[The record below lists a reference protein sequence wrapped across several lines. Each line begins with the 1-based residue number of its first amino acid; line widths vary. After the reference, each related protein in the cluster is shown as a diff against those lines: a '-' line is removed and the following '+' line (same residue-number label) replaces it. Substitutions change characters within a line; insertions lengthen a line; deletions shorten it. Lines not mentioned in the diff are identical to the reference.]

1 MGRKIIIAGGGHG
14 GIATGM
20 LLAQNGF
27 DVEVYEKNEADKM
40 GYDWTDIFN
49 PRAFKAIGLPM
60 PPEEMYVYK
69 TDMTFYSPNENTAV
83 EQHVPES
90 EREIKM
96 ERKDIYKYL
105 ISHAE
110 KAGVKFNYGYNISGA
125 IVQGKT
131 VVGIKTDKGDIY
143 GDLVIDA
150 CGCDSALRASLPESF
165 GIQAEVGEYEKF
177 FIYRAFFNRATS
189 EPVKDP
195 FKICVFS
202 EGKLGIGWVATE
214 ENHTDILVG
223 RFEQFDMTEA
233 ERTAEFY
240 RTRNPSLGTEIL
252 RGGSFAAIPVRH
264 PLSVMVANGYAAIGD
279 SAFMTFPITGT
290 GLANCFNTAPLLA
303 TVLIK
308 NKHKDYTAEVLWE
321 YQRAYYKKLGNGLAP
336 IARAKLF
343 LTTITP
349 EELDYIFD
357 NKIITSK
364 ELSVSAEKVDLDIP
378 SYFCKETLLRFKAVI
393 DNKPLL
399 KKFLTLGK
407 AMVKVVVILQSMP
420 KEYNKQ
426 AVLSW
431 AKKYD
436 AEFKVNK
443 KEKENVTD

>member
-1 MGRKIIIAGGGHG
+1 MGRKIIVAGGGHG
-14 GIATGM
+14 GIATAM

-27 DVEVYEKNEADKM
+27 DVEVYEKNSADNM

-60 PPEEMYVYK
+60 PPQEMYEYK
-69 TDMTFYSPNENTAV
+69 TDMTFYSTSENTAV
-83 EQHVPES
+83 EQRVPES

-96 ERKDIYKYL
+96 ERRDIYKYI

-177 FIYRAFFNRATS
+177 FIYRAFFNRATD
-189 EPVKDP
+189 EPVKEP
-195 FKICVFS
+195 FKVCVFS

-223 RFEQFDMTEA
+223 RFEQFDMAEA

-240 RTRNPSLGTEIL
+240 RTRNPSLGTEVL

-357 NKIITSK
+357 NKIITAK

-407 AMVKVVVILQSMP
+407 AMMKVVVTLQSMP
-420 KEYNKQ
+420 KEYNEQ
-426 AVLSW
+426 AVFSW
-431 AKKYD
+431 SKKYD

-443 KEKENVTD
+443 KEE

>member
-27 DVEVYEKNEADKM
+27 DVEVYERNEEGKM

-49 PRAFKAIGLPM
+49 PRSFKSIGLPL
-60 PPEEMYVYK
+60 PPKEMYEYK
-69 TDMTFYSPNENTAV
+69 TDMTFYSTSENTAV

-110 KAGVKFNYGYNISGA
+110 KAGVKFNYGYNINGA

-131 VVGIKTDKGDIY
+131 VVGISTDKGDIY
-143 GDLVIDA
+143 GDIVIDA
-150 CGCDSALRASLPESF
+150 CGCDSRLRASLPESF

-177 FIYRAFFNRATS
+177 FIYRAFFNRAS
-189 EPVKDP
+189 HEPVEAP
-195 FKICVFS
+195 YKICVFS

-214 ENHTDILVG
+214 ENYTDLLVG
-223 RFEQFDMTEA
+223 RFEKFDMAEA
-233 ERTAEFY
+233 ERTASYY
-240 RTRNPSLGTEIL
+240 RSKNPSLGTEVL
-252 RGGSFAAIPVRH
+252 RGNSFAAIPVRH

-290 GLANCFNTAPLLA
+290 GIANCFTTAPLLA

-308 NKHKDYTAEVLWE
+308 NKDKDYTAKVLWE
-321 YQRAYYKKLGNGLAP
+321 YQREYYKKLGNGLAP

-343 LTTITP
+343 LTTITTD
-349 EELDYIFD
+349 ELDYIFD

-364 ELSVSAEKVDLDIP
+364 ELSVSAEKVDLDIA
-378 SYFCKETLLRFKAVI
+378 SYFNKETLLRGKAI
-393 DNKPLL
+393 LNNKPLL
-399 KKFLTLGK
+399 KKFLSIAK
-407 AMVKVVVILQSMP
+407 EIVKVVAITQGMP
-420 KEYNKQ
+420 KKYDEN

-436 AEFKVNK
+436 AAFNVNNK
-443 KEKENVTD
+443 GE

>member
-1 MGRKIIIAGGGHG
+1 MGRKIIVAGGGHG
-14 GIATGM
+14 GIATAM

-27 DVEVYEKNEADKM
+27 DVEVYERNEADKM

-49 PRAFKAIGLPM
+49 PRSFKAIGLPM
-60 PPEEMYVYK
+60 PPKEMYEYK
-69 TDMTFYSPNENTAV
+69 TDMTFYSTSENTAV

-96 ERKDIYKYL
+96 ERRDIYKYL
-105 ISHAE
+105 ISNAE
-110 KAGVKFNYGYNISGA
+110 KAGVNFNYGYTVNRA

-131 VVGIKTDKGDIY
+131 VVGISTDKGDIY

-150 CGCDSALRASLPESF
+150 CGCDSKLRASLPESF
-165 GIQAEVGEYEKF
+165 GIQAQVGEYEKF
-177 FIYRAFFNRATS
+177 FIYRAFFNRAS
-189 EPVKDP
+189 QEPVKDP
-195 FKICVFS
+195 FKICIFS

-214 ENHTDILVG
+214 ENHTDLLVG
-223 RFEQFDMTEA
+223 RFQQFDMAEA

-240 RTRNPSLGTEIL
+240 RIKNPSLGTEVL

-308 NKHKDYTAEVLWE
+308 NKDKDYTAEILWE

-378 SYFCKETLLRFKAVI
+378 SYFCKETLLRGKAVL

-407 AMVKVVVILQSMP
+407 AMVKVVVTLQSMP
-420 KEYNKQ
+420 KEYNEA

-436 AEFKVNK
+436 AEFKV
-443 KEKENVTD
+443 

>member
-1 MGRKIIIAGGGHG
+1 MSKKIIIAGGGHG
-14 GIATGM
+14 GIAVGM

-27 DVEVYEKNEADKM
+27 EVEVYEKNAADKM

-49 PRAFKAIGLPM
+49 PRSFKAIGLPM

-69 TDMTFYSPNENTAV
+69 TDMTFYAPSENTGV

-96 ERKDIYKYL
+96 ERSDIYKY
-105 ISHAE
+105 IIGHAE
-110 KAGVKFNYGYNISGA
+110 KAGVKFNYGYTVLGA
-125 IVQGKT
+125 IVQGRT
-131 VVGIKTDKGDIY
+131 VIGIKTDKGDIY

-150 CGCDSALRASLPESF
+150 CGCDSVLRASLPEEF
-165 GIQAEVGEYEKF
+165 GVQANVGEYEKF
-177 FIYRAFFNRATS
+177 FIYRAFYNRATT

-195 FKICVFS
+195 YKICIFS

-214 ENHTDILVG
+214 ENHTDLLVG
-223 RFEQFDMTEA
+223 RFEQFDMAEA
-233 ERTAEFY
+233 ERTAEYY
-240 RTRNPSLGTEIL
+240 RSKNPSLGTEVL

-308 NKHKDYTAEVLWE
+308 NKDKDYTASVLWE
-321 YQRAYYKKLGNGLAP
+321 YQKAYYKKLGNGLAP

-343 LTTITP
+343 LTTLTTDD
-349 EELDYIFD
+349 LDYIFD

-378 SYFCKETLLRFKAVI
+378 SYFCKETLDRGKAIVS
-393 DNKPLL
+393 NKPLL
-399 KKFLTLGK
+399 KKFLALGK
-407 AMVKVVVILQSMP
+407 AMLKVVATVQGMP
-420 KEYNKQ
+420 KEYDEAK
-426 AVLSW
+426 VLAW
-431 AKKYD
+431 ASKYD
-436 AEFKVNK
+436 SVFKT
-443 KEKENVTD
+443 EQ

>member
-1 MGRKIIIAGGGHG
+1 MGKKIIIAGGGHG

-27 DVEVYEKNEADKM
+27 DVELYEKNEADKM

-60 PPEEMYVYK
+60 PPKEMYVYK
-69 TDMTFYSPNENTAV
+69 TDMTFYSPSENTGV
-83 EQHVPES
+83 EQHVPQS

-96 ERKDIYKYL
+96 ERSDIYKYI

-110 KAGVKFNYGYNISGA
+110 KAGVKFNYGYNILGA

-131 VVGIKTDKGDIY
+131 VVGIKTDKGDVY

-150 CGCDSALRASLPESF
+150 CGCDSVLRASLPEEF
-165 GIQAEVGEYEKF
+165 GIQANMGEFEKF
-177 FIYRAFFNRATS
+177 FIYRAFFNRAS
-189 EPVKDP
+189 MEPVKDP
-195 FKICVFS
+195 YKICIFA

-214 ENHTDILVG
+214 ENHTDLLVG
-223 RFEQFDMTEA
+223 RFEQFDMAEA
-233 ERTAEFY
+233 ERTAEYY
-240 RTRNPSLGTEIL
+240 RSKNSSLGTEVL
-252 RGGSFAAIPVRH
+252 RGNAFAAIPVRH

-290 GLANCFNTAPLLA
+290 GIANCFNTAPLLA

-308 NKHKDYTAEVLWE
+308 NKDKDYTARVLWE

-336 IARAKLF
+336 IAKAKLF
-343 LTTITP
+343 LTTLTTD
-349 EELDYIFD
+349 ELDYIFD

-378 SYFCKETLLRFKAVI
+378 SYFCKETLYRGKAVLN
-393 DNKPLL
+393 NKALL
-399 KKFLTLGK
+399 KKFLNLGK
-407 AMVKVVVILQSMP
+407 DMVKIVAVVQGMP
-420 KEYNKQ
+420 KEYNQ
-426 AVLSW
+426 AKVLAW
-431 AKKYD
+431 ASKYD
-436 AEFKVNK
+436 SNFKV
-443 KEKENVTD
+443 EE